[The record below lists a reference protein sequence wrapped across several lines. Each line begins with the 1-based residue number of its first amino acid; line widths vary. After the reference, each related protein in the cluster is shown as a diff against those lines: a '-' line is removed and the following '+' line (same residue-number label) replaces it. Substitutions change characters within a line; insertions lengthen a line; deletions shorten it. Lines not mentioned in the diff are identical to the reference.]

1 MGDDRCRPG
10 LRPQRLSQY
19 FLELPRTSQDPPR
32 TLHDSPKQSLKN
44 ACGIGQ
50 KPPKDLCTISPKFP
64 KAGVPVCPRKVSN
77 ILQVGC
83 TTYQGTDPRIAQE
96 LAKIPSGICTISRR
110 KPPKNTTN
118 MPKNPPGTL
127 PDFAKHSPRQL
138 PTPIPTNWPTSL
150 ISGRCPQGFF
160 RQPPE
165 GGPQKFNHTQ
175 K

>member
-1 MGDDRCRPG
+1 MLPG
-10 LRPQRLSQY
+10 P
-19 FLELPRTSQDPPR
+19 PPR
-32 TLHDSPKQSLKN
+32 
-44 ACGIGQ
+44 
-50 KPPKDLCTISPKFP
+50 DLCTISQKFP

-96 LAKIPSGICTISRR
+96 LAKIPSGICIIDRR
-110 KPPKNTTN
+110 RPPKNTTN

-160 RQPPE
+160 QAAAGRRPSEIQPHSKMTLHDFSRLSHGNGQGNSPGYPKHFACFLE
-165 GGPQKFNHTQ
+165 GIA
-175 K
+175 